1 MCGIT
6 GRLYSPRSEPS
17 DSSLAAMSDPIRHRG
32 PDETGDFRD
41 REAGVALAHR
51 RLTIIGLT
59 DAIRQPP
66 QRGIARAY
74 NRRFHN
80 SRALCAEL
88 I

>member
-6 GRLYSPRSEPS
+6 DWFFSAHWEPRDEV
-17 DSSLAAMSDPIRHRG
+17 LAAMSDSIRHRD
-32 PDETGDFRD
+32 PDNTGDFRD
-41 REAGVALAHR
+41 PAAGVALAHR
-51 RLTIIGLT
+51 RLSIFDLT

-80 SRALCAEL
+80 FRALCAEL